1 MVLLVLISVLFSVFR
16 ASVGNSEYV
25 DLSPQNTMMMITK
38 ERIFL
43 IENTNEHNKEFNDI
57 FEKVCGNYYAVERG
71 HVEES
76 YQYPY
81 VINFAVP
88 GSYNYN
94 NNILEDNFVNA
105 GSITDPNKI
114 NCTIMHNEI
123 YCKETANLVS
133 ISLTKLDDGSVLE
146 LVQSLTLDS
155 IHSLTEDSCRPQF
168 KSIAHLNT
176 VLICQSLKREI
187 FWTLKQRFFMFN
199 LIQIDDDSSC
209 DEAIRD
215 NQHRLL
221 AILRPEPK
229 SDTLVPTVLLRTP
242 YIASEMRT
250 GLPNSKN
257 LIPWKLLKFGIV
269 KFIQNVGWR
278 RVVVVSDDS
287 EYSVD
292 FEKELTDLLH
302 REKIVYTTVRCDGAV
317 CSLES
322 LLKILKKVSPKIV
335 IANLKKSY
343 DLHHLITN
351 FNLHTTWILR
361 DVEDADMIQLN
372 KQDPHRRN
380 LFSVSL
386 RAYTKET
393 DYRCGMEDDIR
404 AGVEAIAYAYKNT
417 NITSIANNMKKKKFY
432 SLIAEKMNELK
443 RNEAVVC
450 VKNLFKNNLVSTM
463 YVNATGAK
471 VHSFKQPFKKVP
483 EDGPFCLAYSNKYF
497 YPCDNVLPLVYMC
510 VIVMFFI
517 TVLWLACY
525 FDKTTP
531 LNRNNYYRHFD

>member
-25 DLSPQNTMMMITK
+25 DLSPQNIMMVIAK

-71 HVEES
+71 PVEES

-114 NCTIMHNEI
+114 NCTKIHNEI
-123 YCKETANLVS
+123 YCNETANLVS
-133 ISLTKLDDGSVLE
+133 ISLSKHDDGSVLE

-187 FWTLKQRFFMFN
+187 FWTLKQRYFMFN

-229 SDTLVPTVLLRTP
+229 IDTLVPTVLLRTP
-242 YIASEMRT
+242 YISSEMRT

-257 LIPWKLLKFGIV
+257 LIPWQLLKFGIV

-302 REKIVYTTVRCDGAV
+302 REKIVYTTVRCDGAE

-322 LLKILKKVSPKIV
+322 
-335 IANLKKSY
+335 
-343 DLHHLITN
+343 
-351 FNLHTTWILR
+351 
-361 DVEDADMIQLN
+361 
-372 KQDPHRRN
+372 DPHRRN

-393 DYRCGMEDDIR
+393 DYRCGMEDDIT
-404 AGVEAIAYAYKNT
+404 AGVEAIAYAYNYS
-417 NITSIANNMKKKKFY
+417 NITSIANDMKKKKFY

-497 YPCDNVLPLVYMC
+497 YPCDNVLPLVYIC